1 MLNVEVKPDGTLTDT
16 PVAGRP
22 GSPATLTANALHML
36 ESGTNASKP
45 AAGDVI
51 EVELRLRRAGGAVF
65 TVLSTLHLRDNWMDS
80 LIIKNEIAFNSQRSS
95 PTQGQAAKL
104 AI

>member
-1 MLNVEVKPDGTLTDT
+1 MRAPIDGYRWALFFAVRMLNVEVKPDGTLTDT

-51 EVELRLRRAGGAVF
+51 KVELR
-65 TVLSTLHLRDNWMDS
+65 
-80 LIIKNEIAFNSQRSS
+80 
-95 PTQGQAAKL
+95 
-104 AI
+104 

>member
-1 MLNVEVKPDGTLTDT
+1 M
-16 PVAGRP
+16 
-22 GSPATLTANALHML
+22 HML
-36 ESGTNASKP
+36 ESGTNTSKP

-51 EVELRLRRAGGAVF
+51 EVELRKRAGAAVF

-80 LIIKNEIAFNSQRSS
+80 LIIKNEIAFNSQRPS

>member
-1 MLNVEVKPDGTLTDT
+1 MRAPIDGYRWALFFAVRMLNVKAQADGTLTGNHIAD
-16 PVAGRP
+16 RP

-51 EVELRLRRAGGAVF
+51 EVELR
-65 TVLSTLHLRDNWMDS
+65 
-80 LIIKNEIAFNSQRSS
+80 
-95 PTQGQAAKL
+95 
-104 AI
+104 

>member
-1 MLNVEVKPDGTLTDT
+1 MRAPIDGYRWALFFVVRMLNVEAEPDRALTGT

-45 AAGDVI
+45 AAGDVV
-51 EVELRLRRAGGAVF
+51 EVELR
-65 TVLSTLHLRDNWMDS
+65 
-80 LIIKNEIAFNSQRSS
+80 
-95 PTQGQAAKL
+95 
-104 AI
+104 

>member
-1 MLNVEVKPDGTLTDT
+1 MPFASAHRWLPMGAFFGVRMLNVEVKPDRALTGT

-22 GSPATLTANALHML
+22 RSPATLTANALFML

-51 EVELRLRRAGGAVF
+51 EVELR
-65 TVLSTLHLRDNWMDS
+65 
-80 LIIKNEIAFNSQRSS
+80 
-95 PTQGQAAKL
+95 
-104 AI
+104 

>member
-16 PVAGRP
+16 PIAGRP
-22 GSPATLTANALHML
+22 GWPATLTANALYML

-51 EVELRLRRAGGAVF
+51 KVELR
-65 TVLSTLHLRDNWMDS
+65 
-80 LIIKNEIAFNSQRSS
+80 
-95 PTQGQAAKL
+95 
-104 AI
+104 

>member
-1 MLNVEVKPDGTLTDT
+1 MLNVEVKPDRALTGT

-22 GSPATLTANALHML
+22 GSPATLTTNALFML

-51 EVELRLRRAGGAVF
+51 EVELR
-65 TVLSTLHLRDNWMDS
+65 
-80 LIIKNEIAFNSQRSS
+80 
-95 PTQGQAAKL
+95 
-104 AI
+104 